1 MMKLRVA
8 PEVEW
13 KTMLTESPRAMASA
27 TPHMASAST
36 LNISHIPFLAVRK
49 TWAASSCTGASSISS
64 AGSTYA
70 SGTDAGSADATSTD
84 SSTSNGGLGGGSP
97 GLSSLGGLSGFHN
110 PFGSISSYFK
120 L

>member
-1 MMKLRVA
+1 MENDADRVSQGDGVCDTTHGFGINA
-8 PEVEW
+8 QHLAYPLSGSAQNLGSEFVL
-13 KTMLTESPRAMASA
+13 KMLDGSG
-27 TPHMASAST
+27 
-36 LNISHIPFLAVRK
+36 
-49 TWAASSCTGASSISS
+49 TGASSISS